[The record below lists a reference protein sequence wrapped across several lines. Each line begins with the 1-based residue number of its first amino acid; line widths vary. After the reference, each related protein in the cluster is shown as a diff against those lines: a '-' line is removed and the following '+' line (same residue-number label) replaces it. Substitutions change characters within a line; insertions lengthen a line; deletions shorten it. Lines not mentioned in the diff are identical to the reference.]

1 MARGGGGHTAQ
12 LAPNLGMGKEAGREP
27 GEGGVTGWGQ
37 RRDEKRCSCWR
48 EIRDLGA
55 SGKQDGP
62 ALTQRQGGPVQNSSL
77 LRVLGLLLSASASG
91 SRSCPPVP
99 CPP

>member
-1 MARGGGGHTAQ
+1 MAGLGH
-12 LAPNLGMGKEAGREP
+12 
-27 GEGGVTGWGQ
+27 

-62 ALTQRQGGPVQNSSL
+62 ALTQRQGGPCE
-77 LRVLGLLLSASASG
+77 LLSPPRIRPFVVGLCLWLPLMPSG
-91 SRSCPPVP
+91 PLPP
-99 CPP
+99 

>member
-1 MARGGGGHTAQ
+1 MAG
-12 LAPNLGMGKEAGREP
+12 LGL
-27 GEGGVTGWGQ
+27 

-62 ALTQRQGGPVQNSSL
+62 ALTQRQGGPVRTPLSSAYSAFCCRPL
-77 LRVLGLLLSASASG
+77 PLAPAHALRSPAPLKSPQLHS
-91 SRSCPPVP
+91 
-99 CPP
+99 